1 MAPPLMPSVGRRKKE
16 PSMERSEV
24 LEFLRSQRWAIQAS
38 TSPQS
43 RVQAAVVGFAINEQF
58 EIVFDTLNST
68 RKVQN
73 LRSNASVALV
83 VGGVADG
90 DERTVQYEG
99 VADFPE
105 GQELR
110 QIQGVY
116 FAKFPDG
123 RSRLSWPGITYVR
136 VQPRWLR
143 FSNFNANPPLIVEF
157 TFEPIP

>member
-1 MAPPLMPSVGRRKKE
+1 
-16 PSMERSEV
+16 MERSEV

-58 EIVFDTLNST
+58 EIVFDTINST
-68 RKVQN
+68 RKAQN
-73 LRSNASVALV
+73 LRSNPNVALV
-83 VGGVADG
+83 VGGVTDG

-105 GQELR
+105 EQELK
-110 QIQGVY
+110 QLQELY

-123 RSRLSWPGITYVR
+123 RSRLSWTGITYVR
-136 VQPRWLR
+136 VRPRWLR
-143 FSNFNANPPLIVEF
+143 FSNFNANPPVVVEF
-157 TFEPIP
+157 TFRPIP